1 MPERTAAELEAIVAK
16 WMGWDKPR
24 PAASDLNVW
33 GEVLDKIKNDNI
45 HLGFMFALGGGKPL
59 SAWQGLKSTARQ
71 RAEALARVIEG
82 VPR

>member
-33 GEVLDKIKNDNI
+33 GEVLND
-45 HLGFMFALGGGKPL
+45 
-59 SAWQGLKSTARQ
+59 R
-71 RAEALARVIEG
+71 
-82 VPR
+82 